1 MDDGRF
7 DIAFYPNLEELKVSN
22 VFFTNEAQVF
32 GQKKSEIV
40 KDEYKKFIIDVAA
53 PSEKMNDLN
62 FEDYNSELCLQDL
75 DVIVH

>member
-7 DIAFYPNLEELKVSN
+7 NIDIPLYPSLNLNIEEEKVSS

-53 PSEKMNDLN
+53 PS
-62 FEDYNSELCLQDL
+62 
-75 DVIVH
+75 